1 MGLRTINLDIE
12 AEEILDYKKKNNPDF
27 NFSQFIQDALKNAKN
42 RPKLTYEQI
51 LEKQRQFQVKLTEI
65 DGEMN
70 YLDNERRKMEIE
82 RQQEKDE
89 KIARQLREE
98 KKQKD
103 KIESRI
109 NNFMFFF
116 KGLDKKTAEILAEE
130 FDPISKEQSMYE
142 FLEGKGYTQRTAD
155 EMDKLEEEQKK

>member
-1 MGLRTINLDIE
+1 
-12 AEEILDYKKKNNPDF
+12 
-27 NFSQFIQDALKNAKN
+27 
-42 RPKLTYEQI
+42 
-51 LEKQRQFQVKLTEI
+51 
-65 DGEMN
+65 
-70 YLDNERRKMEIE
+70 MEIE

-130 FDPISKEQSMYE
+130 FDPISKEQSMYK